1 MPLQSFQKIEKREK
15 CRWEFN
21 TQKHLFLNSILNSE
35 ERSSNRGL
43 LVFEK
48 LKRLFLLKG
57 SVEEVSAGEK
67 RREEKR
73 NGGVGASSKRHE
85 LGFVVC
91 VIIGSGGFTLLK
103 TENKY
108 R

>member
-1 MPLQSFQKIEKREK
+1 MLE
-15 CRWEFN
+15 
-21 TQKHLFLNSILNSE
+21 
-35 ERSSNRGL
+35 
-43 LVFEK
+43 
-48 LKRLFLLKG
+48 
-57 SVEEVSAGEK
+57 

-85 LGFVVC
+85 LVFVVC

>member
-1 MPLQSFQKIEKREK
+1 MLE
-15 CRWEFN
+15 
-21 TQKHLFLNSILNSE
+21 
-35 ERSSNRGL
+35 
-43 LVFEK
+43 
-48 LKRLFLLKG
+48 
-57 SVEEVSAGEK
+57 
-67 RREEKR
+67 RREEER